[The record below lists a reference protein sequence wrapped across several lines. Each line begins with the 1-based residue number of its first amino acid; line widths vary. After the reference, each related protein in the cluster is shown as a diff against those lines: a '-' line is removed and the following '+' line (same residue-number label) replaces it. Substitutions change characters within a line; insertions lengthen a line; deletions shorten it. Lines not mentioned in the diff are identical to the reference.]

1 MIKVFLIV
9 AVLVV
14 FVLFVAAGV
23 IEARGERRPPARI
36 VQPPRPQAAPPVTRW
51 EPEWLL
57 MRARRVR
64 SMRGRARWFLDNPT
78 DRAAQF
84 AERDRRTTH

>member
-1 MIKVFLIV
+1 MEVLLIV

-14 FVLFVAAGV
+14 LALFVAAGV
-23 IEARGERRPPARI
+23 IETLGERRPPARI

-51 EPEWLL
+51 EPEWSL

-64 SMRGRARWFLDNPT
+64 SMRGRVRFLLDNPAE
-78 DRAAQF
+78 RAAQF
-84 AERDRRTTH
+84 AERGRRTPS